1 MCGWCRI
8 FDSASRIFG
17 KSSTVVSDVEFLMQ
31 RIKCINYVCLHG
43 SRQTEFFFWMV
54 DSNAQKLKLCSSWR
68 LLVLGA
74 NVCFKTTKYTCLDC
88 GLHFCIP
95 CSVFEEDEEVPGW
108 MAGRCVA
115 RCDACFR
122 ELLEEIGDRGDQ
134 VVKERQTPEIGTPDE
149 NSQNGKKRKQVGS
162 IAQAVELVKEVVAK
176 DP

>member
-43 SRQTEFFFWMV
+43 SRQTGFFSGWSTQMPCAETQALFIMA
-54 DSNAQKLKLCSSWR
+54 STSTAC
-68 LLVLGA
+68 

-95 CSVFEEDEEVPGW
+95 CSVFEEDEEVPVW

-122 ELLEEIGDRGDQ
+122 ELLERIGDRGDQ
-134 VVKERQTPEIGTPDE
+134 VIKERQTPEIGTPDQ
-149 NSQNGKKRKQVGS
+149 NSQNGKRRNR
-162 IAQAVELVKEVVAK
+162 
-176 DP
+176 

>member
-43 SRQTEFFFWMV
+43 SRQTGFFL
-54 DSNAQKLKLCSSWR
+54 DGRLKCHAQKLKLCSSWR
-68 LLVLGA
+68 LLVLRA
-74 NVCFKTTKYTCLDC
+74 TCAAKLQSILVLTAAYTSVYPVL
-88 GLHFCIP
+88 
-95 CSVFEEDEEVPGW
+95 CSNEDEEVPGW

-122 ELLEEIGDRGDQ
+122 ELLEKIGDRGDQ
-134 VVKERQTPEIGTPDE
+134 VVKERQTPEIVTPDE
-149 NSQNGKKRKQVGS
+149 NSQNGKKRNR
-162 IAQAVELVKEVVAK
+162 
-176 DP
+176 